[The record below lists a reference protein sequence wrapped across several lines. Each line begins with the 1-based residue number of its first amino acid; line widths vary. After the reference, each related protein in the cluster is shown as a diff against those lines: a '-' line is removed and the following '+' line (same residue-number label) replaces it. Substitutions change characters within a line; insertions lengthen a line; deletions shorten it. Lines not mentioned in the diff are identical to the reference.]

1 MVEQELMKEG
11 EKHPIYSLQTRVFEK
26 LREDILNGV
35 YKKGDELRE
44 KTIGEQL
51 GVSRTPVREAIRQLE
66 LEGLVSITPNKGA
79 SVVGLSAKDLK
90 DIYEM
95 RARLEGMCA
104 RWAVKNAV
112 DEKIEKL
119 EEIVDLSEFHCAKGR
134 YEKVLE
140 LDNEFHELLYHMA
153 DSKML
158 YHVMADFHH
167 YLQVIRKKTLSS
179 HERVINSSKEH
190 RAIINAIK
198 ERDEEMAEKSAILH
212 IKNTIKNIED
222 HHLWPEE

>member
-1 MVEQELMKEG
+1 MADNELIKED
-11 EKHPIYSLQTRVFEK
+11 EKHPIYSLQTKVFEK

-66 LEGLVSITPNKGA
+66 LEGLVNIIPNKGA
-79 SVVGLSAKDLK
+79 SVVGLSTKDLK

-104 RWAVKNAV
+104 RWAVKNAS
-112 DEKIEKL
+112 EKDIEKL
-119 EEIVDLSEFHCAKGR
+119 EEIVDLSEFHCMKER

-140 LDNEFHELLYHMA
+140 LDNEFHELLYNMA

-190 RAIINAIK
+190 RDIINAIK
-198 ERDEEMAEKSAILH
+198 NRNEELAENCAILH
-212 IKNTIKNIED
+212 IKNTIQNIEE
-222 HHLWPEE
+222 HCLWPEE